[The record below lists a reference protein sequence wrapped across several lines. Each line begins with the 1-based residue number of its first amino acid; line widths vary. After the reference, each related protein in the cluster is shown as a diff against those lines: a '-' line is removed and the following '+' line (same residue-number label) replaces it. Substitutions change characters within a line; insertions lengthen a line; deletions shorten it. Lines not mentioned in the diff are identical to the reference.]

1 MVVFGDAI
9 IIFSDKSC
17 KYPNTDNP
25 LLNWTRWYRAAITD
39 SAAQI
44 RMAESSIRRLPKAVW
59 LDREATS
66 PLPIELPDISTARVF
81 RICVVLGPPF
91 AISPAVQGSS
101 MPHMIGRVDE
111 QDGWIHVFNGLQ
123 LRALLQ
129 ELSTTADFV
138 LYLERKEAALLRGRL
153 HYAASELDLVA
164 YFTANN
170 RRIPSASCGLCLP
183 EKLWEDLR
191 ANPLY
196 QNRIKQDGVSY
207 FWDSKIER
215 LIKDY
220 MDSELEKGN
229 DLEMI
234 YFEKVAR
241 LMARE
246 HRFCRRAL
254 VMWISQR
261 VSTVRP
267 GIDEL
272 GSCFPSKTGDLVYVL
287 LIGPGSTRE
296 DYEEYRKTRYMSLEL
311 RCYAAKHQFPST
323 RYILGLAMDVS
334 GGRGGSE
341 DYLLLDTE
349 DKDWGSE
356 DVERAKKA
364 REAIESI
371 STTQRVRFVVDEYS
385 K

>member
-1 MVVFGDAI
+1 
-9 IIFSDKSC
+9 
-17 KYPNTDNP
+17 
-25 LLNWTRWYRAAITD
+25 
-39 SAAQI
+39 
-44 RMAESSIRRLPKAVW
+44 
-59 LDREATS
+59 
-66 PLPIELPDISTARVF
+66 
-81 RICVVLGPPF
+81 
-91 AISPAVQGSS
+91 
-101 MPHMIGRVDE
+101 
-111 QDGWIHVFNGLQ
+111 
-123 LRALLQ
+123 
-129 ELSTTADFV
+129 
-138 LYLERKEAALLRGRL
+138 
-153 HYAASELDLVA
+153 
-164 YFTANN
+164 
-170 RRIPSASCGLCLP
+170 
-183 EKLWEDLR
+183 
-191 ANPLY
+191 
-196 QNRIKQDGVSY
+196 
-207 FWDSKIER
+207 
-215 LIKDY
+215 
-220 MDSELEKGN
+220 
-229 DLEMI
+229 
-234 YFEKVAR
+234 
-241 LMARE
+241 
-246 HRFCRRAL
+246 
-254 VMWISQR
+254 MWISQR